1 MNILFL
7 SPWFPFPLEN
17 GSKIRIYNL
26 IKNLSRHHDVRLISF
41 IREGERID
49 SQGLEGICNV
59 EATIPFQEFNPRSLK
74 SIAGFLAPIPRSVVD
89 CYSSQMAKQVE
100 ISIKLHRPAL
110 IIASEIATALYG
122 GRKWKIPCI
131 LDEMQLG
138 LNYQLHTNSSSY
150 FSRARKEI
158 YRYKLHTYTKYMV
171 KQYDACTVA
180 SEIEH
185 RFVSNILGRMGN
197 IYVLPNGVDIDLNKP
212 ANVDIQPD
220 TLIYQGALTFSA
232 NLDAMSYFTTEI
244 FPIVQREVPQVVI
257 RITGRNDGV
266 DLSHLS
272 LNENVK
278 FTGFVPDIRSEVSRS
293 WACVVPLR
301 LGGGTRLKIL
311 EAMALGTPVVAS
323 SKAVEGLYVTPGY
336 HVLIGDTPE
345 DFAFQVIRLLKDEQ
359 LRDMLSRN
367 GRELVEKNYAWI
379 DIGTCFEQ
387 IIDSVMNDRKTANAN
402 TIRFPE

>member
-1 MNILFL
+1 
-7 SPWFPFPLEN
+7 
-17 GSKIRIYNL
+17 
-26 IKNLSRHHDVRLISF
+26 
-41 IREGERID
+41 
-49 SQGLEGICNV
+49 
-59 EATIPFQEFNPRSLK
+59 
-74 SIAGFLAPIPRSVVD
+74 
-89 CYSSQMAKQVE
+89 
-100 ISIKLHRPAL
+100 
-110 IIASEIATALYG
+110 
-122 GRKWKIPCI
+122 
-131 LDEMQLG
+131 
-138 LNYQLHTNSSSY
+138 
-150 FSRARKEI
+150 
-158 YRYKLHTYTKYMV
+158 
-171 KQYDACTVA
+171 
-180 SEIEH
+180 
-185 RFVSNILGRMGN
+185 
-197 IYVLPNGVDIDLNKP
+197 
-212 ANVDIQPD
+212 
-220 TLIYQGALTFSA
+220 
-232 NLDAMSYFTTEI
+232 MSYFTREI
-244 FPIVQREVPQVVI
+244 FPIVQREVPRVVI

-266 DLSHLS
+266 DLSHLI